1 MEDKHEENGGG
12 AGEETGGREIRESD
26 LLRGVKL
33 LREIIDRMQM
43 DVIITTSGDKGKTIF
58 ISGPDS
64 GLLLGK
70 KGQTLD
76 ALHFIFNRIVHRK
89 LGVRGFMDVD
99 VDGYRSRR
107 EKTLRKMALELAEK
121 AKSEGKVIPIKP
133 MNPRERRIVHLALS
147 EVADIRTESLGH
159 GEDRYVQI
167 IPINKEDQTGE

>member
-12 AGEETGGREIRESD
+12 VAEETADREIRESD

-43 DVIITTSGDKGKTIF
+43 DVIITTSGGKGRTIF

-76 ALHFIFNRIVHRK
+76 ALHFIFNRIVHRN
-89 LGVRGFMDVD
+89 LGVRGFMDID
-99 VDGYRSRR
+99 VDGYRSKR
-107 EKTLRKMALELAEK
+107 EKALKILALELAEK

-133 MNPRERRIVHLALS
+133 MNPRERRIIHLALS
-147 EVADIRTESLGH
+147 EVADIKTESEGQ
-159 GEDRYVQI
+159 GEDRHVQI
-167 IPINKEDQTGE
+167 IPISVKKQTQE